1 MLGREP
7 RVAQSSTQ
15 TLLGNKTMKRLM
27 EDGVRVPRQ
36 REKRKERACQ
46 PFFFSFSNVASQK
59 CSL

>member
-46 PFFFSFSNVASQK
+46 PFFFSFSNVAS
-59 CSL
+59 